1 MASTHFSK
9 FSADSVSFVS
19 VDERTVVVDGQ
30 KVPYKTAKFAYD
42 HENDMGQVVTGD
54 LTFEMP
60 EVRIPY
66 GLTLEKGYN
75 LKGRFDFDRNDE
87 EPMECIASVA
97 RTQTKGW
104 VKKDDVDI
112 EMDVGTCTASPK
124 DPELGVNVYSTSSTD
139 KPLTIFNG
147 TMNVVG
153 KSSDKKFLSVVFGGH
168 DGFFEKVRK
177 CMASLV
183 FKNRSKFG
191 LGDKEEEDILKMI
204 TDPVYVAK
212 DKNSGRLLD
221 RDPAVYFNVIYYSAK
236 PATADREAR
245 RENLAKFEV
254 PGMDECLG
262 LDVLQS
268 KCITCVPIVKILH
281 LTKSGS
287 KLSMKMYVTRA
298 CVTDIEDIKKVE
310 KKSDTYNKYSQNPE
324 LVEKLRQKMAKVKL
338 ESPKP
343 KESEPVDEEDEET
356 APVDTE
362 HSEINVP
369 QSSNQEDFNLESMLN
384 SDAPALEDIDLDN
397 M

>member
-1 MASTHFSK
+1 MTSTHFSK

-60 EVRIPY
+60 ELKIPY

-75 LKGRFDFDRNDE
+75 LKGRFDFDRNDK
-87 EPMECIASVA
+87 EPMECIASVL

-112 EMDVGTCTASPK
+112 EMDVGTCTATPK
-124 DPELGVNVYSTSSTD
+124 DTELGVNIYSVPSTE
-139 KPLTIFNG
+139 KPLTICKG

-191 LGDKEEEDILKMI
+191 LGDKEEDDILNMI

-221 RDPAVYFNVIYYSAK
+221 REPAVYLNVIYYSSK
-236 PATADREAR
+236 PATIDREAR
-245 RENLAKFEV
+245 RESLAKFEV

-262 LDVLQS
+262 LDILQS
-268 KCITCVPIVKILH
+268 KCITCIPTVKILH

-298 CVTDIEDIKKVE
+298 CVTDIEDIKKTE
-310 KKSDTYNKYSQNPE
+310 KKSDTYTKHSQNSE

-343 KESEPVDEEDEET
+343 KGSEPVDEDEET
-356 APVDTE
+356 PPVDTE
-362 HSEINVP
+362 HGEINVP
-369 QSSNQEDFNLESMLN
+369 QPSNQEEFNLENMLN
-384 SDAPALEDIDLDN
+384 SHAPSLEDINLED